1 MAAASLQ
8 EGLDTCSSVIDGSGK
23 LAKQTTREQNGRK
36 RSVFADGTTDFI
48 REAPQS
54 ARLRPTLPAARG
66 LPRPQTAASL
76 MLGSVMEAR
85 GAHEGLD
92 ACSSADGSSKL

>member
-1 MAAASLQ
+1 MPL
-8 EGLDTCSSVIDGSGK
+8 CRVCR
-23 LAKQTTREQNGRK
+23 AKQSTRERNGRK